1 MENLSIH
8 TLPFDLFLTK
18 LEERGFTI
26 TPDHHVRLQLIVNQ
40 LRMPGVDHLE
50 ALKLTLCPLFATSE
64 IQQSQFYESFDA
76 FFSVLKSQAA
86 KPQVEKYPKP
96 DTSETPE
103 TQKWPYWLAG
113 IFVLCMTIL
122 IISHYLPEIKA
133 PQLTPNIIE
142 PGSRDEIIDV
152 APLPQSQAVT
162 QTTEPGNEKSPK
174 NISPKPF
181 EPTESQN
188 KKSPKNIRPKPFDWR
203 IPRYALLIAL
213 ALGILL
219 SELYRFNHRKL
230 VLQKQKKK
238 KPPLS
243 WPMKVPFQKTAYLS
257 HAQFYTIARRFRNRL
272 ITDMLR
278 LDIPLTIDRSL
289 ETAGFPIPQYS
300 EMTCQPEYL
309 FLIDLPHFRNHYS
322 GYAAQ
327 IADALSNENIFVNRF
342 YYMDNP
348 QICFETIDSKRL
360 YLEDLFR
367 KYPDHRLIVVGT
379 GDDFLHPLTGQPEP
393 WIETF
398 HQWSTRALLTPRPI
412 SEWGMNE
419 LTLNA
424 HFPLFPCTMDGLDHL
439 SLLFDWH
446 EKPSNQPFAAD
457 PKPLFLPDDIDADAL
472 ESITDDPLLFQWIC
486 ACAVYPELHWNLT
499 VYVGTKIQ
507 KKPVTETQVLRL
519 LQLPWFQKA
528 EIPDPWR
535 RVLIQKLSEANKE
548 ATHEAIVDLLEQ
560 NQPPAQSAAMDLF
573 RLNLSIQK
581 WMLKPKDPERRKQV
595 QKIVFDESRLAK
607 NHSILRMM
615 DAAPKSS
622 LDIILP
628 AKLRKLFFRH
638 ALPLFGLK
646 SGIRLLTAIGLSLL
660 LVLMAVIPDL
670 PRLLRLDDNASEPPK
685 FVLQNKTIEK
695 GDNVTLKAVNA
706 TARIKEPLQLKW
718 DNIIVKSVQPDD
730 SDTFQWSFDPFDMAR
745 LPEALTPGNHQI
757 AAGFTESA
765 WSDPLTIQILK
776 TRAPPEPE
784 PVTHLQPGRPQK
796 ITEKGRLYIS
806 AIPDTA
812 HIEIKHMK
820 QPYTA
825 GMALNAGT
833 YIVTVTQD
841 NYKPQETKIN
851 IQAGQDTRETITLE
865 PFGSLTV
872 QPVPVDSRVR
882 IMNIKP
888 VYQDAIALAPGRY
901 QVEVSKEGFETW
913 DEWITLSPGENKV
926 VSVNLVAKTAQLTV
940 NVVPGD
946 ATVLLKNTKR
956 DYSPG
961 MELAPGSYEIQ
972 VLKKGYITDVR
983 KILLKAGEIKN
994 VDVTLV
1000 FEDKA
1005 PEIMV
1010 AEKEQKKIKVWT
1022 EPLTGMEFVWI
1033 PKGCFMMGS
1042 PETEVDRDR
1051 NETLHEVCVDGFWMG
1066 RYEVTVKQYSIFI
1079 SKTQYKGNYS
1089 SNWRCDG
1096 LAKPNFSQEENHPV
1110 VCISWHEAK
1119 AFGDWLSNSTKA
1131 KYQFRLPTEAEWEY
1145 ACRAGTQTP
1154 FYFGENINP
1163 DIVNYDGNYPYK
1175 NGAKGIY
1182 RQKTT
1187 PVGSFPANLFGLFDM
1202 HGNVWEWCQDW
1213 YFSYPTTPVTN
1224 PGGPLIGSTRVG
1236 RGGSWDYGARG
1247 CRSAGRSDYGP
1258 GDRGSG
1264 IGLRLSRTP

>member
-1 MENLSIH
+1 MQDLSLH
-8 TLPFDLFLTK
+8 TLPFDLFLAN
-18 LEERGFTI
+18 LEKRGFTI
-26 TPDHHVRLQLIVNQ
+26 TPDHHVRLQLIVKQ
-40 LRMPGVDHLE
+40 FRMPGVNYLE
-50 ALKLTLCPLFATSE
+50 DLKLTLCPLFATSE
-64 IQQSQFYESFDA
+64 IQQSLFYDSFDN
-76 FFSVLKSQAA
+76 FFSVFKSQAA
-86 KPQVEKYPKP
+86 PPQVEKHPEP
-96 DTSETPE
+96 DTPDAPE
-103 TQKWPYWLAG
+103 TRKWPYWLAG
-113 IFVLCMTIL
+113 IFVLCLSIL
-122 IISHYLPEIKA
+122 IVRHYLPEMKP
-133 PQLTPNIIE
+133 PQETQISDISID
-142 PGSRDEIIDV
+142 PGSSREEIIDV
-152 APLPQSQAVT
+152 TPLQPPQAVT
-162 QTTEPGNEKSPK
+162 PTTEPQNEKK
-174 NISPKPF
+174 QNNIS
-181 EPTESQN
+181 
-188 KKSPKNIRPKPFDWR
+188 PKPFDWR
-203 IPRYALLIAL
+203 IPRYAFLIAL

-238 KPPLS
+238 KPPVS
-243 WPMKVPFQKTAYLS
+243 WPMKVPFQKTEYLS
-257 HAQFYTIARRFRNRL
+257 NAKFYTIARRLRNRL

-289 ETAGFPIPQYS
+289 ESAGFPIPQYS

-309 FLIDLPHFRNHYS
+309 FLIDLPHFRNHYA

-379 GDDFLHPLTGQPEP
+379 GDYFLHPVTGQPEP

-439 SLLFDWH
+439 SLLFDWQ
-446 EKPSNQPFAAD
+446 EKSSNHPFAAD
-457 PKPLFLPDDIDADAL
+457 PKPLFLPDAIDADAL
-472 ESITDDPLLFQWIC
+472 ASITDDPLLFQWIC

-499 VYVGTKIQ
+499 VYVGTNIQ
-507 KKPVTETQVLRL
+507 KKPVTEAQVLRL
-519 LQLPWFQKA
+519 LQLPWFQKS
-528 EIPDPWR
+528 EIPDSWR
-535 RVLIQKLSEANKE
+535 RVLIRKLTEANKE
-548 ATHEAIVDLLEQ
+548 ATHEAIVDLLAQ

-595 QKIVFDESRLAK
+595 QQFVFDESRLAK
-607 NHSILRMM
+607 NHIILRMM
-615 DAAPKSS
+615 DAAPKSP
-622 LDIILP
+622 LDILLP

-660 LVLMAVIPDL
+660 LVLMAVLPDL
-670 PRLLRLDDNASEPPK
+670 PRLLHLDDDASDPPK

-695 GDNVTLKAVNA
+695 GNDVTLTAANA
-706 TARIKEPLQLKW
+706 TARKKAPLQIKW
-718 DNIIVKSVQPDD
+718 DDRNLPLVQPDD
-730 SDTFQWSFDPFDMAR
+730 SDHFQWSFDPFDISLSPA
-745 LPEALTPGNHQI
+745 ALTPGNHQI
-757 AAGFTESA
+757 VAGFTESA

-784 PVTHLQPGRPQK
+784 PLTQLKPARLKEVA
-796 ITEKGRLYIS
+796 EKGRLYIT

-812 HIEIKHMK
+812 RIAIKHMK
-820 QPYTA
+820 QPYTF

-833 YIVTVTQD
+833 YTVSVTQD

-865 PFGSLTV
+865 AFGSLTV

-888 VYQDAIALAPGRY
+888 MYQDAMALAPGRY
-901 QVEVSKEGFETW
+901 HIEVSKEGFETW
-913 DEWITLSPGENKV
+913 EEWITLSSGENKV
-926 VSVNLVAKTAQLTV
+926 VSVNLVAKAAQLTV
-940 NVVPGD
+940 NVVPND
-946 ATVLLKNTKR
+946 ATVLLKNTKKN
-956 DYSPG
+956 YAPG

-972 VLKKGYITDVR
+972 VSKKGYTTDVR
-983 KILLKAGEIKN
+983 KILLAAGEIKN

-1000 FEDKA
+1000 DGDQQPK
-1005 PEIMV
+1005 IV
-1010 AEKEQKKIKVWT
+1010 LAEKDVKEKNQKKIKVWT
-1022 EPLTGMEFVWI
+1022 EPLTEMEFVWI

-1042 PETEVDRDR
+1042 PETEMNRDSD
-1051 NETLHEVCVDGFWMG
+1051 ETQHKVCVDGFWMG

-1079 SKTQYKGNYS
+1079 SKTQYKGNGE
-1089 SNWRCDG
+1089 NVLRCGG
-1096 LAKPNFSQEENHPV
+1096 LAKPLFSQEENHPV
-1110 VCISWHEAK
+1110 ACISWHEAK
-1119 AFGDWLSNSTKA
+1119 AFGDWLSNTTKA
-1131 KYQFRLPTEAEWEY
+1131 KHQFRLPTESQWEY

-1163 DIVNYDGNYPYK
+1163 DIVNYDGNYPY
-1175 NGAKGIY
+1175 GTAKKGLY
-1182 RQKTT
+1182 REKTT
-1187 PVGSFPANLFGLFDM
+1187 PVGSFPANAFGLFDM

-1213 YFSYPTTPVTN
+1213 YGSYPTTPVTN
-1224 PGGPLIGSTRVG
+1224 PGGASSGSSRVI
-1236 RGGSWDYGARG
+1236 RGGSWDYYAQD
-1247 CRSAGRSDYGP
+1247 CRSAGRDNHSPGYRYGL
-1258 GDRGSG
+1258 